1 MFPNPHTHFCTNALC
16 LTQSQSCQDHIW
28 REKDQNSGC
37 IKTSLPSLLNLY
49 RTTTEMPCP
58 VIALSAIKGEPPWS
72 ASLPWLL
79 KWIVLLNKLPKQRLN
94 LLIIRRKLHPSFYKD
109 SLLGGSRS
117 VLTLPRPWKGNM
129 LHMRCSGAQV
139 PQPDCPCGW
148 RQVWEKQP
156 HFSTSALLSGS
167 LHLTLMKE
175 KDFPIKLHKLVRDK
189 GTQNVNKYRHLAKTN
204 VI

>member
-1 MFPNPHTHFCTNALC
+1 MASSLNTTQKCLRLHWVLHGNLNPFPLKKMFPNPHTHFCTNALC

-139 PQPDCPCGW
+139 PQPDCPCLAGD
-148 RQVWEKQP
+148 RCEKSSHISVHQP
-156 HFSTSALLSGS
+156 CS
-167 LHLTLMKE
+167 LAVYTWH
-175 KDFPIKLHKLVRDK
+175 
-189 GTQNVNKYRHLAKTN
+189 
-204 VI
+204 